1 MTRLRRAALCCA
13 AALLLTGCSGAP
25 DTSDYP
31 VLASA
36 VAAANEAGNKQVSFL
51 MQFTFGEEK
60 TTMLFAQG
68 EYTVGTEN
76 GYALSGKMTQTVLG
90 ASVTVEFCYAD
101 GWYGYVLD
109 GNAIRREQ
117 TEESLRSGFLFSDA
131 FLFDESDVTSM
142 TRSSGDAGS
151 GIYELKIGGDH
162 TARLV
167 ELLGE
172 DIYALSQLSKP
183 DKSKTQAT
191 DLVCGYTVAADGRLP
206 GRTLSYTLSL
216 YDTPPYVPGVEP
228 DYEDYHLELQIT
240 MRMQYAYDGVQPP
253 ELPDMNEYETVSG

>member
-1 MTRLRRAALCCA
+1 MA
-13 AALLLTGCSGAP
+13 
-25 DTSDYP
+25 
-31 VLASA
+31 
-36 VAAANEAGNKQVSFL
+36 
-51 MQFTFGEEK
+51 
-60 TTMLFAQG
+60 
-68 EYTVGTEN
+68 
-76 GYALSGKMTQTVLG
+76 QTVLG

-191 DLVCGYTVAADGRLP
+191 DLVCGYTVAADGRLT